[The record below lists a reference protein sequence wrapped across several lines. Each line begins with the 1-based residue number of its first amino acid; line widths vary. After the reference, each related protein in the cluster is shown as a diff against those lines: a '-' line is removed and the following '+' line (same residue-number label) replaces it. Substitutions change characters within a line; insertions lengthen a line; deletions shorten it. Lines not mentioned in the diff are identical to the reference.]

1 MAFEYEVY
9 AVDQFAGD
17 LHDGLARN
25 HPLAVVQIAEL
36 HRFILADGHPGGF
49 DDVAPQD
56 GVFAEGNVPNAF
68 MLPA

>member
-36 HRFILADGHPGGF
+36 HCLILADGYPGCLN
-49 DDVAPQD
+49 DVAAQD
-56 GVFAEGNVPNAF
+56 GVLAEGNVPDAF

>member
-17 LHDGLARN
+17 LHDGRARN

-36 HRFILADGHPGGF
+36 HRFILADGYPGCLN
-49 DDVAPQD
+49 DVAAQD
-56 GVFAEGNVPNAF
+56 GMLSESNVPDTF
-68 MLPA
+68 MLTA